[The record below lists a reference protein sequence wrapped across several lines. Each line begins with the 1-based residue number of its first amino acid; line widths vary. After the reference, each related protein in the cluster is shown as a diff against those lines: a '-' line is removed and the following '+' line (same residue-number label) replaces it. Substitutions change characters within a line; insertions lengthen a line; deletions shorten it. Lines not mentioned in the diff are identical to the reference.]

1 MILQMDVE
9 DMISFS
15 EVSGERSV
23 LRGKQL
29 LSAVNTQ

>member
-1 MILQMDVE
+1 MILQKDVE